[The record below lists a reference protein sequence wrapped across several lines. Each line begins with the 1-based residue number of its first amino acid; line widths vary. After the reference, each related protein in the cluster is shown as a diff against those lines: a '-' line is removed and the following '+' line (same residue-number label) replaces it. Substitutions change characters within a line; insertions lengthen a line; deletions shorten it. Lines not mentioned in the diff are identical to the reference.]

1 MSRGGKRHLALY
13 FHTSISALTVS
24 PPLSSRYKDG
34 MIVLIDVA
42 KRGEV
47 MQRLRGHEDEIHS
60 LAWSPLNREGSLSSR
75 SDDGEGLWS
84 CSG

>member
-1 MSRGGKRHLALY
+1 
-13 FHTSISALTVS
+13 
-24 PPLSSRYKDG
+24 
-34 MIVLIDVA
+34 MIALIDVA

-60 LAWSPLNREGSLSSR
+60 LAWSPLDKEGSLSGR
-75 SDDGEGLWS
+75 SEDGEGSRS